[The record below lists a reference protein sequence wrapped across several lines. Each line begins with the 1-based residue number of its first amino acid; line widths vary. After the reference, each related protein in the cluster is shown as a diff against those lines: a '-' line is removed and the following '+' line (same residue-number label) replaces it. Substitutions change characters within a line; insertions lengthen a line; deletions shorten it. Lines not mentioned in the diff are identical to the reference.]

1 MVTVLVLLFLGA
13 DVGAVIIALH
23 WLHERRIQSD
33 RNDVRY
39 RRRYR

>member
-1 MVTVLVLLFLGA
+1 MVTVLVLLFLGV

-23 WLHERRIQSD
+23 WLHERRAQSD
-33 RNDVRY
+33 RTDVRF